1 MERAEFGR
9 KLKQHDWYYG
19 YSDDHRAWTRG
30 RDQAGV
36 LRRAHEELDCPY
48 TMGELQTWAFKMIV
62 EDFAEEVPGSDE
74 WFRQP
79 RKYKCVAP
87 VKRADLMPRA
97 FHDEITQ
104 WMALGATV
112 EEIAKI
118 A

>member
-1 MERAEFGR
+1 MERAEFGT

-19 YSDDHRAWTRG
+19 YSDDHRYWTRG
-30 RDQAGV
+30 RDQAAV
-36 LRRAHEELDCPY
+36 LRVAHKELDCPWD
-48 TMGELQTWAFKMIV
+48 MGTLQKWAFKMIV
-62 EDFAEEVPGSDE
+62 EEFAEEVPGSNE

-87 VKRADLMPRA
+87 VKHEELITQAQ
-97 FHDEITQ
+97 HDEITN
-104 WMALGATV
+104 WMTLGATV